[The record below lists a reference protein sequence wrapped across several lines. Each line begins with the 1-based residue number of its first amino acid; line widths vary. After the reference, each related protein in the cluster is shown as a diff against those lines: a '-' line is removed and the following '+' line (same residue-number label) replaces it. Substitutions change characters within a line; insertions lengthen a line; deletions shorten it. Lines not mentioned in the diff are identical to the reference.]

1 MWRGGENYDIME
13 DMRPAVRAGP
23 VLIKVRVDFMPFPQA
38 VLFDLDDTL
47 ISRRKMFLGFSE
59 CFVDRFFPDADAAL
73 RARALAALREFDQN
87 GDATRPAL
95 FYRLFGCFGRKVPS
109 VAEMLAFWNTVFPR
123 FLTPIDGMFELLGRL
138 REDGRKLALVTNG
151 SPALQNGKIR
161 RAGIRP
167 CFDVV
172 LVSGELGIHKPDPRI
187 FRMALQKLGVRAE
200 NAVFVG
206 DNLVKDIGGAQGA
219 GIPGVWANLYCDR
232 NESRVRPAAE
242 IRSAAELASLIGGMR
257 EPLSY

>member
-1 MWRGGENYDIME
+1 MS
-13 DMRPAVRAGP
+13 
-23 VLIKVRVDFMPFPQA
+23 FPQA

-47 ISRRKMFLGFSE
+47 ISRWKMFLGFSE
-59 CFVDRFFPDADAAL
+59 CFVDRFLPDADVVL

-95 FYRLFGCFGRKVPS
+95 FYRFFGSLGRKVPP
-109 VAEMLAFWNTVFPR
+109 VAAMLDFWNTEFPR

-138 REDGRKLALVTNG
+138 RGGGRKLALVTNG
-151 SPALQNGKIR
+151 VPALQNAKIG

-187 FRMALQKLGVRAE
+187 FRLALRRLGIRAE
-200 NAVFVG
+200 NAAFVG
-206 DNLVKDIGGAQGA
+206 DHLINDIGGAQNA
-219 GIPGVWANLYCDR
+219 GIPGIWANFYSNR

-242 IRSAAELASLIGGMR
+242 IRSAPELEKLLDGMR
-257 EPLSY
+257 EPLPY